1 MSETE
6 APQEQP
12 TEILTAVPEPT
23 NEEEHIRYEDDPS
36 NFPAVEG
43 FEPAPTSSE
52 EVPLEASR
60 KDETSI
66 LFGDP
71 PKYPEAE

>member
-23 NEEEHIRYEDDPS
+23 NEEEHLRYEDDPS
-36 NFPAVEG
+36 NFPPVEG
-43 FEPAPTSSE
+43 FEPAPTSAE
-52 EVPLEASR
+52 EVDPEVAR
-60 KDETSI
+60 KDETTI
-66 LFGDP
+66 LAGDP
-71 PKYPEAE
+71 PQYPEAE